1 MKNKKSSWEIKDRT
15 YILANGKSPVTWT
28 IQTKHTR
35 RKPLLW
41 FDEENNVNKEIRYAT
56 NQNSLFVDEQDGY
69 VTLGHIFFED
79 GTLYV
84 PRNKQPLQKLLSVYH
99 PDAGKTW
106 IELDLNK
113 NAVDELD
120 IIELELDALN
130 LVADI
135 EEEQLI
141 AILRTEYGSS
151 VADYTPAQIKRLGF
165 RMAKTNPKLF
175 IDLAADEDVQL
186 RNFANMAVEMGL
198 INLTDGNTTFKYA
211 SNGRKIFTVPFDQ
224 NPFLALA
231 QYFKTDEGAELYK
244 ALEAKMK

>member
-41 FDEENNVNKEIRYAT
+41 FDEENNANKEIRYAT

-84 PRNKQPLQKLLSVYH
+84 PRNKQPLQKLLSIYH
-99 PDAGKTW
+99 PQAGKTW
-106 IELDLNK
+106 VELDLNK
-113 NAVDELD
+113 EAVDELD

-130 LVADI
+130 LVSEI
-135 EEEQLI
+135 EEDQLI
-141 AILRTEYGSS
+141 AILRTEYGSA

-165 RMAKTNPKLF
+165 RFAKTNPKLF
-175 IDLAADEDVQL
+175 IELAADEDVQL

-198 INLTDGNTTFKYA
+198 INLADGNTTFKYA

-231 QYFKTDEGAELYK
+231 QYFKTDDGAELYK
-244 ALEAKMK
+244 SLEAKMK